1 MNILTTIGGFIGG
14 LFGLGSDSS
23 QADTNAQLQAQ
34 IDADN
39 KRDKTQSIIGLLALG
54 LSIVALWIAIR
65 KK

>member
-1 MNILTTIGGFIGG
+1 MQILTTIGGFIGG
-14 LFGLGSDSS
+14 LFGLGGNTS
-23 QADTNAQLQAQ
+23 QDETNAQLQAQ

-39 KRDKTQSIIGLLALG
+39 ERDKTQGIIGLLALG